1 MNTPRAALFGLLLG
15 FLTAS
20 ITACGPKAPCD
31 ASTCS
36 TGCCDSTGECLAG
49 NTADACG
56 VGARVCIAC
65 AASQTCSVGVCT
77 GGIVTGG
84 GSGGGAG
91 NTGGGAGS
99 IDVTLNEVATSDG
112 DFFELINTG
121 NATVDLSGLRVAD
134 LDEDTNGPKLTS
146 ALTLPADTTLAPGA
160 LLLFYEGDTAGASTD
175 CLEPSVTSCFV
186 VTFGLSASNGDSIF
200 LVDANDGVLMRGDA
214 PPDAH
219 GANLSF
225 GRIPDGTGT
234 FVETARTPGLP
245 NHLAETILDAGTD
258 AGTVDDAGMTDA
270 GEDDAGV
277 PTGDGGIGRLTVNEV
292 AVSQGDFIELLNIGT
307 GTIDLSGYLI
317 ADLANDGGAKLEE
330 ALTLPAG
337 TQVAAGEFLRLQDST
352 CAAPCFEFGFGLGGS
367 GDAVFLISPTGTQT
381 LRFDIPPTPHASGQ
395 SFGRLPDGTGHF
407 VVTERTPGA
416 PNLALADG
424 GSALHLAFNEVALNQ
439 GDFVE
444 LFNTGATTIDLSGY
458 LVADRDDTDG
468 GVKLTEAFTIPD
480 GTTLAPGGFAWLQDS
495 ACPDAGTCFRMG
507 FGLSLGGGDAVFVL
521 PSANEA
527 PLLDLTIPPNAHAG
541 GKSWGRLPDG
551 TGSFTETTRSP
562 GAANAL

>member
-1 MNTPRAALFGLLLG
+1 MNTQRAALFGLLLG
-15 FLTAS
+15 FLAAS
-20 ITACGPKAPCD
+20 ITACGPRAPCD
-31 ASTCS
+31 ATTCS
-36 TGCCDSTGECLAG
+36 TGCCDATGECLAG
-49 NTADACG
+49 NSRDACG
-56 VGARVCIAC
+56 IGARVCIAC
-65 AASQTCSVGVCT
+65 ASTQTCSVGVCT
-77 GGIVTGG
+77 GGSVTGG
-84 GSGGGAG
+84 GAGGGSG
-91 NTGGGAGS
+91 NTGGGAPGIS
-99 IDVTLNEVATSDG
+99 VTLNEVATSDG

-121 NATVDLSGLRVAD
+121 ASTVDLSGLRVAD
-134 LDEDTNGPKLTS
+134 LDADTNGPKLTS
-146 ALTLPADTTLAPGA
+146 ALTLPAGTTLAPGA
-160 LLLFYEGDTAGASTD
+160 LLLFYEGATAGASTD
-175 CLEPSVTSCFV
+175 CLEPTVTNCFV

-200 LVDANDGVLMRGDA
+200 VVGADDSVLMRGDA

-219 GANLSF
+219 GANLSY
-225 GRIPDGTGT
+225 GRLPDGTGT

-245 NHLAETILDAGTD
+245 NHLAETIDAGATDDAGT
-258 AGTVDDAGMTDA
+258 TDA
-270 GEDDAGV
+270 GEEDDAGI
-277 PTGDGGIGRLTVNEV
+277 PPGDGGLGLLTVNEV

-307 GTIDLSGYLI
+307 GAMDLSGYLV

-330 ALTLPAG
+330 ALPLPAG
-337 TQVAAGEFLRLQDST
+337 TQVGVGEFLLLQDST

-381 LRFDIPPTPHASGQ
+381 LRFDIPATPHGSGQ

-424 GSALHLAFNEVALNQ
+424 GSAPRLVFNEVALNQ

-468 GVKLTEAFTIPD
+468 GVKLTEAFTFPG

-527 PLLDLTIPPNAHAG
+527 PLLNLTIPPDSHAS

-562 GAANAL
+562 GAANSL